1 MTTDRIMKLMEKIDS
16 ELLDYRT
23 RIDNLVEAHNGAK
36 SAAEQECAKMRG
48 KWNDDYIQQ
57 YRTEQQKRSIEEAQ
71 RKMQQFREKT
81 SQYVQLSLN
90 QLNTEI
96 DKLFNSPIDPDF
108 SRKINAITLSGLTL
122 TDSEFALLKK
132 QAHGFAE
139 LRLLKQIA
147 ESRTRQEPGI
157 TLKDGKPETVSNDVP
172 NAYNIGQLPDI
183 QAVYRAFENY
193 QSSVMFALSSYCG
206 QNAELNDALGDG
218 KPATLTIT
226 AGGYFRHGS
235 YDALVKEIDKA
246 AGLLPEMQP
255 RELSEAERALID
267 VVIDPKSFEKYPL
280 AIPNYVRKAAERS
293 ELLADYLS
301 RDERYSQYLES

>member
-81 SQYVQLSLN
+81 SQYVQLSMN

-108 SRKINAITLSGLTL
+108 SRKFRVCASEEAGTGICRVTASEA
-122 TDSEFALLKK
+122 DSREPHKA
-132 QAHGFAE
+132 
-139 LRLLKQIA
+139 
-147 ESRTRQEPGI
+147 RTRDHS
-157 TLKDGKPETVSNDVP
+157 K
-172 NAYNIGQLPDI
+172 
-183 QAVYRAFENY
+183 RW
-193 QSSVMFALSSYCG
+193 
-206 QNAELNDALGDG
+206 
-218 KPATLTIT
+218 
-226 AGGYFRHGS
+226 
-235 YDALVKEIDKA
+235 KA
-246 AGLLPEMQP
+246 
-255 RELSEAERALID
+255 
-267 VVIDPKSFEKYPL
+267 
-280 AIPNYVRKAAERS
+280 
-293 ELLADYLS
+293 
-301 RDERYSQYLES
+301 